1 MVKQMEN
8 ANTDKVQLTSE
19 LTELRQ
25 KVVEL
30 QKAANEGPQT
40 AEKLMRSEENHRRL
54 FEQNIDG
61 IVVVVDGRIVR
72 VNQALCDLYGQPAE
86 ELAGKS
92 PLEMIHPDHRKTA
105 EQRMKML
112 LRSESLPT
120 SFLYKALR
128 SNGSE
133 LWVEVRSRA
142 FTWEGKAAFQSI
154 VRDVTERK
162 QAEDDKHQLELQL
175 RHSQKMEAVGT
186 LAGGV
191 AHDFNNLLQAVQGY
205 AELLIIGKKE
215 DDAELNALQAIL
227 RAAQKGSELTQ
238 QLLTFSRKVES
249 KKQPVILNH
258 TVNNTKS
265 LLIRTIPKMIEI
277 ELDLAN
283 NLNTVNADPVQI
295 ELSLMNLA
303 VNARD
308 AMPEGGKLII
318 KTENVFLDANFCRTH
333 LGLRPGD
340 YVLLSVADNG
350 SGIEKEILDHIFEPF
365 FTSKEVGKG
374 TGLGLAMIYGIVQ
387 NHQGHITCDS
397 EPGEGTVFKL
407 YLPCTKQKTTAPETK
422 EDEGFLQG
430 GRETI
435 LLVDDEESILDL
447 GKQLLVNFGYKVLT
461 AADGES
467 ALQQFREGSEQIDL
481 VILDL
486 IMPGMGG
493 RKCLEG
499 LIKKDPNVKVLIAS
513 GYTFNGTIKETVEA
527 GAGGFINKPYDLHQ
541 MLKEIRGVLD
551 KD

>member
-1 MVKQMEN
+1 MEN
-8 ANTDKVQLTSE
+8 PNTDKAQLTSE

-25 KVVEL
+25 KVVKL
-30 QKAANEGPQT
+30 QKAENERQQT
-40 AEKLMRSEENHRRL
+40 AEKLKRSEENHRRL

-72 VNQALCDLYGQPAE
+72 VNQAFCNLHGIPAE
-86 ELAGKS
+86 DLAGKN

-105 EQRMKML
+105 EQRIKML
-112 LRSESLPT
+112 LRSKSLPAP
-120 SFLYKALR
+120 FLYKALR
-128 SNGSE
+128 SDGSA
-133 LWVEVRSRA
+133 LQVEVRSRP

-162 QAEDDKHQLELQL
+162 QAEDEKCQLELQL

-205 AELLIIGKKE
+205 AELLLIGKKGN
-215 DDAELNALQAIL
+215 DDDFKALQAIR
-227 RAAQKGSELTQ
+227 RAAQKGSELTR
-238 QLLTFSRKVES
+238 QLLTFSRKVEC
-249 KKQPVILNH
+249 KKQPVILNRI
-258 TVNNTKS
+258 VNNTKS
-265 LLIRTIPKMIEI
+265 LLVRTIPKMIEI
-277 ELDLAN
+277 ELDLES
-283 NLNTVNADPVQI
+283 NLNTVNADPIQI

-318 KTENVFLDANFCRTH
+318 KTENVILDEAYCRTH
-333 LGLRPGD
+333 LGVRPGD
-340 YVLLSVADNG
+340 YVLLSVVDNG

-365 FTSKEVGKG
+365 FTSKEIGKG
-374 TGLGLAMIYGIVQ
+374 TGLGLAMIYGIVK
-387 NHQGHITCDS
+387 NHKGLITCDS
-397 EPGEGTVFKL
+397 EPGVGTVFKL
-407 YLPCTKQKTTAPETK
+407 YLPCIKQKTTAPETK
-422 EDEGFLQG
+422 EAEVFLQG

-435 LLVDDEESILDL
+435 LLVDDEEFILDF
-447 GKQLLVNFGYKVLT
+447 GKQLLVNSGYKVLT

-467 ALQQFREGSEQIDL
+467 ALQQFREGSGQIDL

-486 IMPGMGG
+486 IMPGIGG
-493 RKCLEG
+493 KKCLEG

-513 GYTFNGTIKETVEA
+513 GDTFNGTIKEAVEV
-527 GAGGFINKPYDLHQ
+527 GASGFINKPYDLHQ

>member
-1 MVKQMEN
+1 MEN
-8 ANTDKVQLTSE
+8 PNTDKAQLTSE

-25 KVVEL
+25 KVVKL
-30 QKAANEGPQT
+30 QKAENERQQT
-40 AEKLMRSEENHRRL
+40 AEKLKRSEENHRRL

-72 VNQALCDLYGQPAE
+72 VNQAFCNLHGIPAE
-86 ELAGKS
+86 DLAGKN

-105 EQRMKML
+105 EQRIKML
-112 LRSESLPT
+112 LRSKSLSAP
-120 SFLYKALR
+120 FLYKALR
-128 SNGSE
+128 SDGSV
-133 LWVEVRSRA
+133 LQVEVRSRP

-162 QAEDDKHQLELQL
+162 QAEDEKCQLELQL

-205 AELLIIGKKE
+205 AELLLIGKKGN
-215 DDAELNALQAIL
+215 DDDFKALQAIR
-227 RAAQKGSELTQ
+227 RAAQKGSELTR
-238 QLLTFSRKVES
+238 QLLTFSRKVEC
-249 KKQPVILNH
+249 KKQPVILNRI
-258 TVNNTKS
+258 VNNTKS
-265 LLIRTIPKMIEI
+265 LLVRTIPKMIEI
-277 ELDLAN
+277 ELDLES
-283 NLNTVNADPVQI
+283 NLNTVNADPIQI

-318 KTENVFLDANFCRTH
+318 KTENVILDEAYCRTH
-333 LGLRPGD
+333 LGVRPGD
-340 YVLLSVADNG
+340 YVLLSVVDNG

-365 FTSKEVGKG
+365 FTSKEIGKG
-374 TGLGLAMIYGIVQ
+374 TGLGLAMIYGIVK
-387 NHQGHITCDS
+387 NHKGLITCDS
-397 EPGEGTVFKL
+397 EPGVGTVFKL
-407 YLPCTKQKTTAPETK
+407 YLPCIKQKTTAPETK
-422 EDEGFLQG
+422 EAEVFLQG

-435 LLVDDEESILDL
+435 LLVDDEEFILDF
-447 GKQLLVNFGYKVLT
+447 GKQLLVNSGYKVLT

-467 ALQQFREGSEQIDL
+467 ALQQFREGSGQIDL

-486 IMPGMGG
+486 IMPGIGG
-493 RKCLEG
+493 KKCLEG

-513 GYTFNGTIKETVEA
+513 GDTFNGTIKEAVEV
-527 GAGGFINKPYDLHQ
+527 GASGFINKPYDLHQ